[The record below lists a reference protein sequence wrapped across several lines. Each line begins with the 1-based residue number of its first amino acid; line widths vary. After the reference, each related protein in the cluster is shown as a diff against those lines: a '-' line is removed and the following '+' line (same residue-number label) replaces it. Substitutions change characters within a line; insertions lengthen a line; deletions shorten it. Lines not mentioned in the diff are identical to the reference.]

1 MYRESSPDFRNGAVN
16 VYKKCE
22 QMQAARTSAFLVLFT
37 RKTRKSESKRDK
49 IDLMG
54 GLTFFRNGA
63 RTVYKYTFLAPLSK
77 EINRKHNKNN
87 QQ

>member
-1 MYRESSPDFRNGAVN
+1 MNRERRPDFRNGAVN

-22 QMQAARTSAFLVLFT
+22 QMQAARTSAFLVLFL

-49 IDLMG
+49 VDLKG
-54 GLTFFRNGA
+54 GLKFFRHGA

-77 EINRKHNKNN
+77 EINRKRNKSN